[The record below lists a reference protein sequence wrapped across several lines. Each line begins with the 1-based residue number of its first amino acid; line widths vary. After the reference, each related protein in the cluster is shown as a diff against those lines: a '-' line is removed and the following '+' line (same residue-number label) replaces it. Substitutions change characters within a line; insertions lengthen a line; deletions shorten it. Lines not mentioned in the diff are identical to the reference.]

1 MINGHVSPFEQCLDH
16 VRKQPFVSL
25 VHPADLQD
33 NLVQHKDH
41 RASFYPTLVLSLIVY
56 LSAIHKSNQAQ
67 ECISQSFLNF
77 LFL

>member
-1 MINGHVSPFEQCLDH
+1 MINGRVSPFEQCLDP

-25 VHPADLQD
+25 VHLADLQEH
-33 NLVQHKDH
+33 LVQHIDH
-41 RASFYPTLVLSLIVY
+41 RVFFYPTLVLSLIVY

-67 ECISQSFLNF
+67 ECISQLFLNF